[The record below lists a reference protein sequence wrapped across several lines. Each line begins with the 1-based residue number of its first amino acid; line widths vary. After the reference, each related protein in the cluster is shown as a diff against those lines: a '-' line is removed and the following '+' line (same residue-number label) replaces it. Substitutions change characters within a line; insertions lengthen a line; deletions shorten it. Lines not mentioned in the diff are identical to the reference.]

1 MNTFSKKI
9 FYTLGLTA
17 ITVLFVLFIRANSE
31 YLKKIAEITPGM
43 LLTLIGLS
51 LMSRL
56 IAGLKI
62 RTVTEVFGVKLK
74 FKEWYGTASIM
85 NFYNYFLSKS
95 GTALAGAYLKKNHG
109 FNYSK
114 YLSLIMGDIM
124 VIFIASGIMGFTAYI
139 YGLLVGMFEN
149 WLLAVFFLCL
159 ALVMISMVF
168 IPEVKLPDKGIFTKV
183 NKVIEGWNTIR
194 RNRAL
199 MGKMFLLNIGL
210 MVAGALRYYILFR
223 LFADKVPLFICLLI
237 APLNSMAQIVSFIP
251 AAYGIR
257 EGITGIVTKLANFGF
272 VPGAMVAL
280 VDRVIMMSVAFVQ
293 GPIFSFLFIKQS
305 GIKPEEE
312 IL

>member
-1 MNTFSKKI
+1 MRMFSKKI
-9 FYTLGLTA
+9 FYALGILI
-17 ITVLFVLFIRANSE
+17 ITVLFVLFLRANSE
-31 YLKKIAEITPGM
+31 YLKKITEITPGM
-43 LLTLIGLS
+43 LAALIGLS

-62 RTVTEVFGVKLK
+62 RTVTKMFGVNLK
-74 FKEWYGTASIM
+74 FKEWYGAASIM
-85 NFYNYFLSKS
+85 NFYNYFISKS

-114 YLSLIMGDIM
+114 YLSLIMGDVM
-124 VIFIASGIMGFTAYI
+124 VIFIASGIMGFTTYI
-139 YGLLVGMFEN
+139 YGLSAGVFEN
-149 WLLAVFFLCL
+149 RLMALFFLCL
-159 ALVMISMVF
+159 ALGMTGMVF
-168 IPEVKLPDKGIFTKV
+168 IPEVKLPNKGIFIKV
-183 NKVIEGWNTIR
+183 NKVIEGWNTLR

-210 MVAGALRYYILFR
+210 MAASALRYYILFR

-237 APLNSMAQIVSFIP
+237 APLNFMAQIVSFIP

-257 EGITGIVTKLANFGF
+257 ESITGVVTKLANFGF

-293 GPIFSFLFIKQS
+293 GPIFSFLFIKRS

-312 IL
+312 TL